1 MNIMGAGR
9 VVCFGE
15 MLLRLSAPGAG
26 LLLQEPRLEAH
37 VGGAEANVAT
47 GLARIGVPS
56 AMVTVLPD
64 DALGDA
70 ALAAIRAAGVE
81 TSGVQRREG
90 RLGVYYLTP
99 AAGNRSAAIIYD
111 RLESAFAR
119 TLSSAYDWPRLLEG
133 AGWLHLSGIIPAIGP
148 QAAALS
154 LDAIA
159 AAKAAGVRVSFDGN
173 FRASMWARWCS
184 DPAPILREHVAGA
197 DLLIGNH
204 RDVALLLGRTFAAE
218 GQQRRREA
226 AEAAFEAFP
235 GLRFMASTA
244 REVVTPQH
252 HRLSARV
259 DAPDGFAE
267 TPAVELA
274 GIVDRIGTG
283 DAFAAGVL
291 ARLDDG
297 IEDAAQ
303 TGLALAVLAHA
314 TPGDQ
319 SFATARD
326 LAAFSMEGGDVR
338 R

>member
-1 MNIMGAGR
+1 MSGPII
-9 VVCFGE
+9 CFGE
-15 MLLRLSAPGAG
+15 MLLRLAAPGAG
-26 LLLQEPRLEAH
+26 VLLQEPRLDAH
-37 VGGAEANVAT
+37 IGGAEANVAAA
-47 GLARIGVPS
+47 LARIGVPS
-56 AMVTVLPD
+56 AMVTILPD

-70 ALAAIRAAGVE
+70 ALAAIRAAGVD
-81 TSGVQRREG
+81 TSGVLRGEG
-90 RLGVYYLTP
+90 RLGLYYLTP

-111 RLESAFAR
+111 RLESLFAR
-119 TLSSAYDWPRLLEG
+119 TPSDAYDWPRLLDG
-133 AGWLHLSGIIPAIGP
+133 AAWLHLSGIIPAIGP
-148 QAAALS
+148 HAAALS

-159 AAKAAGVRVSFDGN
+159 AARAAGVRVSFDGN
-173 FRASMWARWCS
+173 FRASMWARWCP
-184 DPAPILREHVAGA
+184 DPAPILRDHVAGA

-204 RDVALLLGRTFAAE
+204 RDVGLLLGREFAGE
-218 GQQRRREA
+218 GQKRRREA
-226 AEAAFEAFP
+226 AEAAFAAFP
-235 GLRFMASTA
+235 QLRFMASTA

-259 DAPDGFAE
+259 DAADGFAE
-267 TPAVELA
+267 TQAIDLT

-291 ARLDDG
+291 ARLDMG
-297 IEDAAQ
+297 LEAAAE

-326 LAAFSMEGGDVR
+326 LAAFTAEGGDVR